1 MLTTTL
7 RKATS
12 ATVMARACTLVSP
25 AAVAN
30 TVAMRFSSNNPFR
43 PKGPSP
49 MPLGDPKEQAEFERL
64 VREFNEAPAT
74 TEHPDARSPVLPEF
88 EGDTNPVTGEIG
100 GPKREP
106 VRYGEWSFGG
116 KVVDF

>member
-7 RKATS
+7 RSATS
-12 ATVMARACTLVSP
+12 TAVMARIAPVAT
-25 AAVAN
+25 AATIAK
-30 TVAMRFSSNNPFR
+30 RFSSNKGFR
-43 PKGPSP
+43 PQAPAP

-74 TEHPDARSPVLPEF
+74 ADHPDARAPVLPEF
-88 EGDTNPVTGEIG
+88 EGDTNPATGEIG

>member
-1 MLTTTL
+1 MLTTVLL
-7 RKATS
+7 RSAISTAAKAHVCAAP
-12 ATVMARACTLVSP
+12 ATT
-25 AAVAN
+25 AV
-30 TVAMRFSSNNPFR
+30 MRFYSS
-43 PKGPSP
+43 KGFGAPSP
-49 MPLGDPKEQAEFERL
+49 GPIPLGDPKEQAEFERL
-64 VREFNEAPAT
+64 VRQFNEALAT
-74 TEHPDARSPVLPEF
+74 DHPDAREPVLPEF